1 MPRALASLTLSFGL
15 VSIPVRLYNATE
27 PAPGVRFRL
36 LTPEGRR
43 IRQRYVEEV
52 LPAIVDVAPTHHA
65 PPQPTAPAPAPPEDA
80 AAPTAV
86 APTRPARGS
95 APTSAAARV
104 ERAAPAFVREEPAD
118 EEPAPPAVA
127 RERLVKGYE
136 FEKGR
141 FVTFTPE
148 ELEALASPRRDTIDI
163 VAFVPAHAVDPVYHG
178 KAYYLAPDRRGAKP
192 YALLLEAL
200 RQSERSAIAK
210 WAWRGKE
217 TIAEVRPAGGGL
229 ALQQLHYA
237 DEVRSIDDLHI
248 ELEPVGREE
257 LALALQLVEQ
267 NAEPRFDAQRW
278 VNEEQARI
286 RAAIEQKVAGERI
299 VETEP
304 PRAGESAQVIDL
316 MQALRASLRR
326 GLDDERA
333 AAGSKAV
340 DEPPARKPAHRATPS
355 HDKPARGAARG
366 DVTPAPGPGAKRRS
380 GR

>member
-43 IRQRYVEEV
+43 IRQRYVEEAP
-52 LPAIVDVAPTHHA
+52 PAIVEAPTPRP
-65 PPQPTAPAPAPPEDA
+65 PPQPPAPAPPVRA
-80 AAPTAV
+80 AAPTAT
-86 APTRPARGS
+86 APAPPVRDAATPPTTTRI
-95 APTSAAARV
+95 AP
-104 ERAAPAFVREEPAD
+104 AAPALVSQEPAD
-118 EEPAPPAVA
+118 GEPAPPAVA

-163 VAFVPAHAVDPVYHG
+163 VAFVPAHAVDPVYHA

-217 TIAEVRPAGGGL
+217 TIAEVRAAGGGL
-229 ALQQLHYA
+229 ALHQLHYA
-237 DEVRSIDDLHI
+237 DEVRRIDDLHI
-248 ELEPVGREE
+248 ELEPVGRAE

-316 MQALRASLRR
+316 MRALRASLRR
-326 GLDDERA
+326 GLDDDRA

-340 DEPPARKPAHRATPS
+340 DEPPARKPARRATPS
-355 HDKPARGAARG
+355 HEKPARGAARG
-366 DVTPAPGPGAKRRS
+366 DTTPAPGPGAKRRS
-380 GR
+380 SR